1 MFFQEEKMTQK
12 RMLLLA
18 LVVLMLS
25 LSAFGCAKK
34 AAGPGDGTDASWEEQ
49 ERQRLEQ
56 ERLLREKM
64 GQASTELSQMVLFA
78 FDSSELSAEARQIL
92 TRKAEIMREYSGIS
106 LIIEGN
112 CDERGTAEYNLA
124 LGERR
129 AQASATYLV
138 NLGIPAGRIS
148 TVSYGKERP
157 LNPGHNEA
165 AWAENRRDEFR
176 ATY

>member
-1 MFFQEEKMTQK
+1 MIQK
-12 RMLLLA
+12 KVLLLA

-25 LSAFGCAKK
+25 LTGFGCAKK

-64 GQASTELSQMVLFA
+64 GQASNELAQMINFA

-92 TRKAEIMREYSGIS
+92 TRKSQIMNEYSGIN
-106 LIIEGN
+106 LVVEGN
-112 CDERGTAEYNLA
+112 CDQRGTAEYNLA

-129 AQASATYLV
+129 AQAAATYLV
-138 NLGIPAGRIS
+138 NLGIPAARIS

-157 LNPGHNEA
+157 LNPANNEA